1 MQQNN
6 KNKMANE
13 EDYFI
18 AANSVGAINEEQ
30 YKKLDVLIH
39 TTEAISRSLYQSVY
53 LIDYYKKEFLYVS
66 ENPLFLCGHT
76 AKEMKEMGYSF
87 YSEHVPEK
95 EQQMLVEINSNGFKF
110 FETKIAAEDKHK
122 CYISYDFHITLDGNR
137 KVLINHKLTPILLT
151 KDGRI
156 WIAMCIVSLSS
167 QSTPG
172 HIEFHIEGSQKYW
185 KYDLDFHKWREKE
198 MIQLK
203 EEEKQ
208 VLTLCSQGLTM
219 NEIADKMCKSIDSI
233 KFYRRT
239 LFEKI
244 GTKNITEA
252 LTFATIYKLL

>member
-1 MQQNN
+1 MI
-6 KNKMANE
+6 NE

-53 LIDYYKKEFLYVS
+53 LIDYYKTGFLYVS
-66 ENPLFLCGHT
+66 VNPLFLCGHT
-76 AKEMKEMGYSF
+76 AKEMKELGYSF
-87 YSEHVPEK
+87 YSQHVPEE
-95 EQQMLVEINSNGFKF
+95 EQHMLLEINSNGFKF

-151 KDGRI
+151 EDGRI
-156 WIAMCIVSLSS
+156 WIAMCMVSLSP

-172 HIEFHIEGSQKYW
+172 HVEFHIEGEQKYW

-239 LFEKI
+239 LFDKT

>member
-1 MQQNN
+1 MSN
-6 KNKMANE
+6 
-13 EDYFI
+13 I
-18 AANSVGAINEEQ
+18 
-30 YKKLDVLIH
+30 
-39 TTEAISRSLYQSVY
+39 Y
-53 LIDYYKKEFLYVS
+53 LLPD
-66 ENPLFLCGHT
+66 CGHT
-76 AKEMKEMGYSF
+76 AKEMKEMGYAF
-87 YSEHVPEK
+87 YSEHVPEN

-110 FETKIAAEDKHK
+110 FETKIAPEDKHK
-122 CYISYDFHITLDGNR
+122 CYISYDFHIMLDGNR

-151 KDGRI
+151 EDGRI

>member
-1 MQQNN
+1 
-6 KNKMANE
+6 MANE

-39 TTEAISRSLYQSVY
+39 TTEAIPRSLYQSVY
-53 LIDYYKKEFLYVS
+53 LIDYYKKGFLYVS

-76 AKEMKEMGYSF
+76 AKEMKEMGYAF
-87 YSEHVPEK
+87 YSEHVPEN

-110 FETKIAAEDKHK
+110 FETKIAPEDKHK
-122 CYISYDFHITLDGNR
+122 CYISYDFHIMLDGNR

-151 KDGRI
+151 EDGRI

>member
-1 MQQNN
+1 
-6 KNKMANE
+6 MANK

-30 YKKLDVLIH
+30 YKNLDVLIR
-39 TTEAISRSLYQSVY
+39 TAEAISRSLYQSVY
-53 LIDYYKKEFLYVS
+53 LIDYYKKRFLYVS

-76 AKEMKEMGYSF
+76 SKEMKELGYSF
-87 YSEHVPEK
+87 YSQHVPEE
-95 EQQMLVEINSNGFKF
+95 EQQMLLEINSNGFKF
-110 FETKIAAEDKHK
+110 FESRIANEDKHK
-122 CYISYDFHITLDGNR
+122 CYISYNFHIILDGNR
-137 KVLINHKLTPILLT
+137 KVLINHKLTPIMMT
-151 KDGRI
+151 ENGRI
-156 WIAMCIVSLSS
+156 WIAMCVVSLSS

-172 HIEFHIEGSQKYW
+172 HVEFHIEGEPKYW
-185 KYDLDFHKWREKE
+185 KYDLDFHKWIEKE
-198 MIQLK
+198 IIQLK

-239 LFEKI
+239 LFDKI